1 MPALNAP
8 VLSARVE
15 LALRKALLFMID
27 YPSTVGL
34 PKCMHFLGHSDLA
47 SFIFYKQKDKSDK
60 QGEEES
66 PQEDGAKKIAPFSN
80 EAIF

>member
-34 PKCMHFLGHSDLA
+34 PKCMHFLGQSDLA
-47 SFIFYKQKDKSDK
+47 SFTFYKQKDKSNK
-60 QGEEES
+60 QGQEES
-66 PQEDGAKKIAPFSN
+66 LQEDGAKKIAPFSN